1 MNILTLNAFFK
12 YNEKYDYNWT
22 FITIYIYNLFYLFN
36 FKLNV
41 ISRQLQFPL
50 K

>member
-22 FITIYIYNLFYLFN
+22 FITIYIYSLFY

-41 ISRQLQFPL
+41 INRKLQFPL